1 MKVYLVQHGEAKSE
15 EEDPQRRLTDK
26 GIGEVQTVANFL
38 RPLKLTVNA
47 IWHSGKPRAQQT
59 GELLAKAIGALDRIV
74 QHEGLGPK
82 DQVTATKEA
91 LEQTSGDVMIV
102 GHLPFLG
109 KLAALLVT
117 GNEEAE
123 IVEFHFGSV
132 VCIEQRNH
140 GKWKVAWMI
149 RPALLNG

>member
-26 GIGEVQTVANFL
+26 GIGEVQKVANFL

-74 QHEGLGPK
+74 QREGLGPK

-91 LEQTSGDVMIV
+91 LQQTSGDVMIV

-109 KLAALLVT
+109 RLVALLVT
-117 GNEEAE
+117 GNDRATSQGL
-123 IVEFHFGSV
+123 FGLK
-132 VCIEQRNH
+132 N
-140 GKWKVAWMI
+140 
-149 RPALLNG
+149 

>member
-1 MKVYLVQHGEAKSE
+1 L
-15 EEDPQRRLTDK
+15 P
-26 GIGEVQTVANFL
+26 NFL

-74 QHEGLGPK
+74 QREGLGPK
-82 DQVTATKEA
+82 DEVTATKEA
-91 LEQTSGDVMIV
+91 LQQTSGDVMIV

-109 KLAALLVT
+109 KLVALLVT

-123 IVEFHFGSV
+123 IVEFHSGSIQWGRLIFHLSDV
-132 VCIEQRNH
+132 DRFWAYLMEK
-140 GKWKVAWMI
+140 GF
-149 RPALLNG
+149 RPHDASWGERYFHMPDPDGHELSFARPL